1 MTPRGIIFSD
11 EDRAKL
17 AAFDSGNEIR
27 PGRIL
32 AEIDAII
39 DRGIMEGRFTREAA
53 DQDLECALMRAHACL
68 NLHQY
73 EDCIRALSILRRAEA
88 SAAGCGIFFYRLC
101 AVWLHL
107 GKIEEA
113 HQCAER
119 ALREEPTYPWGWL
132 EAAKLRAHFGDAEG
146 ALKAIETGLALVPG
160 DPEFLTARR
169 EIESGSDILQLSNHL
184 IDPDA
189 DEALQRNQMPSDELL
204 VYIRFNNCILA
215 KPDGLEAVFA
225 LFNFSDWQPADPPE
239 VPFCTGTSSA
249 AGFPL
254 VFRFLMNVPALS
266 HVSVGWLGDLI
277 RVVPQLLKDH
287 DISASDVVC
296 INVRQNEEIG
306 LLIRGED
313 GKPDEAGEVCFR
325 IRQTAVHMGDSAP
338 AEEEPEDYTAE
349 EEALIPKIRIWNES
363 NEYQTIIDAV
373 EALPAAKRTL
383 RLTSELARA
392 YNNLAQP
399 GEDAL
404 FLHALELLK
413 SCRAE
418 QENTHEWNF
427 RTAYA
432 LFYLDREGES
442 IPYWERALEYRSG
455 DEDTI
460 KMLDAAR
467 RAVTIPIFRR
477 CFNERAAQFWD
488 AFSEADAELRALIA
502 SGNPADALERIVK
515 MLKSISE
522 GWGIGFSSPTDA
534 AGHFLL
540 ELSPQHDY
548 VQILPIL
555 KLLDAVPIALGAHW
569 EFAAGLRPKP
579 AAVELKFNKGLLFD
593 CREIRCRLVKEENAW
608 VLQFF
613 AESLRGLDEEESAP
627 VFEQLTLLIDHL
639 IGEAASMRFIRNL
652 TILRKPPEDGGFLLS
667 ELPERIAALE
677 PRAKNYTHRDIADER
692 LDYWLKPE
700 KEAEINFDIRF
711 GWTAAPYFINSYRS
725 GESEVVDVLHRQ
737 GIAVGF
743 FFFERAA
750 AVSPEA
756 AEALDRAIIAD
767 FRGMLSETA
776 PGAASVVG
784 EAFSERRCYVEVML
798 WDSDRVFEA
807 VQNWSSQASNVR
819 AAAFRSYRRP
829 AGILFF
835 KSADRSKNASDA
847 GDIADEADEVS

>member
-17 AAFDSGNEIR
+17 AAFNSGNEIR

-204 VYIRFNNCILA
+204 VYTRFNNCILA

-277 RVVPQLLKDH
+277 RAVPQLLKDH

-313 GKPDEAGEVCFR
+313 GTPDEAGEVCFR

-338 AEEEPEDYTAE
+338 ADEETEDYTAE
-349 EEALIPKIRIWNES
+349 EEELIPKIRIWNQE
-363 NEYQTIIDAV
+363 NEYQTIINAV

-404 FLHALELLK
+404 FLHALELLE

-427 RTAYA
+427 RKAYA

-442 IPYWERALEYRSG
+442 IPY
-455 DEDTI
+455 
-460 KMLDAAR
+460 
-467 RAVTIPIFRR
+467 
-477 CFNERAAQFWD
+477 
-488 AFSEADAELRALIA
+488 
-502 SGNPADALERIVK
+502 
-515 MLKSISE
+515 
-522 GWGIGFSSPTDA
+522 
-534 AGHFLL
+534 
-540 ELSPQHDY
+540 
-548 VQILPIL
+548 
-555 KLLDAVPIALGAHW
+555 
-569 EFAAGLRPKP
+569 
-579 AAVELKFNKGLLFD
+579 
-593 CREIRCRLVKEENAW
+593 
-608 VLQFF
+608 
-613 AESLRGLDEEESAP
+613 
-627 VFEQLTLLIDHL
+627 
-639 IGEAASMRFIRNL
+639 
-652 TILRKPPEDGGFLLS
+652 
-667 ELPERIAALE
+667 
-677 PRAKNYTHRDIADER
+677 
-692 LDYWLKPE
+692 
-700 KEAEINFDIRF
+700 
-711 GWTAAPYFINSYRS
+711 
-725 GESEVVDVLHRQ
+725 
-737 GIAVGF
+737 
-743 FFFERAA
+743 
-750 AVSPEA
+750 
-756 AEALDRAIIAD
+756 
-767 FRGMLSETA
+767 
-776 PGAASVVG
+776 
-784 EAFSERRCYVEVML
+784 
-798 WDSDRVFEA
+798 
-807 VQNWSSQASNVR
+807 
-819 AAAFRSYRRP
+819 
-829 AGILFF
+829 
-835 KSADRSKNASDA
+835 
-847 GDIADEADEVS
+847 